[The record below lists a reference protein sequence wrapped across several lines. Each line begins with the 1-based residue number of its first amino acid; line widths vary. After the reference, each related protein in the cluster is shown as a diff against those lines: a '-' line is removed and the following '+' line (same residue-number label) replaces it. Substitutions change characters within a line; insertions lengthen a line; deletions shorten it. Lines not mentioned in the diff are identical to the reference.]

1 MPIHQNLTFTSPET
15 YRHVAEEQNK
25 ATDCSAWQQYPA
37 QTQKSIKHD
46 ILICAKILIWQVR
59 PLKYQEL
66 LSVRGIQTS
75 ASIQIQT
82 EINRDMQIQTES

>member
-15 YRHVAEEQNK
+15 YLHVAEEQNK
-25 ATDCSAWQQYPA
+25 ATDCSAWQQYPV
-37 QTQKSIKHD
+37 QTQKSIKHG

-66 LSVRGIQTS
+66 LSVRGNTNQCIYADT
-75 ASIQIQT
+75 
-82 EINRDMQIQTES
+82 NRDMQIQTES